1 MGTFIVKLMT
11 VFGFVLYSGGPIDA
25 LEKWVSADSPADRGQ
40 IVRCAPGNEC
50 GSVVRLALTPDHGAP
65 VLRSSVGDLAM
76 VSHADHGGY

>member
-25 LEKWVSADSPADRGQ
+25 LEKWASAEAPGDRGQ
-40 IVRCAPGNEC
+40 IVRCAPADEC
-50 GSVVRLALTPDHGAP
+50 GAVVRLALTPDHGAP

-76 VSHADHGGY
+76 VSHADQGGF